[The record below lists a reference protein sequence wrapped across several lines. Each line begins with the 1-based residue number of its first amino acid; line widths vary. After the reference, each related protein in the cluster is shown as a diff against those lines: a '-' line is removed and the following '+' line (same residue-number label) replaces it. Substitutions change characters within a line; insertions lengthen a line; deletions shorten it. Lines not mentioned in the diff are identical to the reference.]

1 MYYEKNIIYS
11 KKIEEFKTLQEG
23 VFSVSDLKSI
33 ISSKNTSE
41 FYRVLSELV
50 AADIIEKFCR
60 NYYVTNK
67 FNLLV
72 LSQRIT
78 QESYISFGTI
88 LPKELLIGSV
98 PEFRVQA
105 VRKGLTRKYS
115 NDKYFVEQLQIK
127 DELFMGFNKINGI
140 NMATPEKAFIDT
152 LYYYQKGVRFS
163 FDIYS
168 DIDTESLNK
177 NLIKKYLRQYNSKF
191 QVFVKGVVNG

>member
-1 MYYEKNIIYS
+1 M
-11 KKIEEFKTLQEG
+11 KKILYIAKKIKEFKALQEG
-23 VFSVSDLKSI
+23 VFSVSDLRSI

-50 AADIIEKFCR
+50 ASDIIEKFCR

-78 QESYISFGTI
+78 QDSYISFGTI
-88 LPKELLIGSV
+88 LAKELLIGSI

-127 DELFMGFNKINGI
+127 DELFMGFNTINGI

-177 NLIKKYLRQYNSKF
+177 NLIEKYLRQYNSKF
-191 QVFVKGVVNG
+191 QVFVKGMING